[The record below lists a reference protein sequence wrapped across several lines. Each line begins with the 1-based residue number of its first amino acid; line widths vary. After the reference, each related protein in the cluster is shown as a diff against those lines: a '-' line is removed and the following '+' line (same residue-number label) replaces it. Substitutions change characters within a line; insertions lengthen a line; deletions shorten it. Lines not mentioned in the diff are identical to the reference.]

1 MDEVGHNTIGGLGR
15 RVVSHAEGIRI
26 ATKEVNGLDHNML
39 LSTDGSRITNRDGSP
54 VVLRGFGLGGWMN
67 MENFITGYP
76 ANEEAQR
83 EAVRA
88 VLGEER
94 YEHFFDR
101 FLKHFFTEDDARFI
115 RSLGLNLLRLP
126 VNYRHL
132 EDDMRPF
139 EIKEEGFRHLDRV
152 VELCAQREIYTI
164 IDLHA
169 LPGYQNQHWHSDNP
183 THKALLWKHKHFQ
196 DRTVNIWEHI
206 AERYRG
212 NPWVAGY
219 NPINEPSDPTGE
231 AIMPLYRRL
240 YDAIQAIDPDHM
252 IFLEGNRYSTD
263 FHMFGEP
270 WENVVYTNHDY
281 ALPGFVDGG
290 PYPGVSRGQY
300 VDNEVLEK
308 TFLKR
313 SEYMLEHDVPIWVG
327 EFGPVYPPD
336 DTGSHP
342 TRYEILRD
350 QLEIYARH
358 GVNWAIW
365 TYKDMGLQGVVYA
378 APDSPWT
385 ERIRPITEKKARLG
399 VDAWGG
405 TDAEI
410 RHIMGPLEE
419 LFAKEYPGYD
429 PFPFGSKREIELLVR
444 NILLAE
450 PLLPEYAELFRGMG
464 EDEIDATMRSFRFEN
479 CVKREGLAGILSEYS
494 EASLPTD
501 R

>member
-1 MDEVGHNTIGGLGR
+1 
-15 RVVSHAEGIRI
+15 
-26 ATKEVNGLDHNML
+26 ML

-54 VVLRGFGLGGWMN
+54 VVLRGLGLGGWMN

-94 YEHFFDR
+94 YEHYFDR
-101 FLKHFFTEDDARFI
+101 FLEHFFTEDDAQFI
-115 RSLGLNLLRLP
+115 RSLGLNLLRVP

-152 VELCAQREIYTI
+152 VDLCAQHEIYTI

-219 NPINEPSDPTGE
+219 NPINEPGDPTGE

-240 YDAIQAIDPDHM
+240 YDAIQAVDPDHV

-263 FHMFGEP
+263 FRMFGEP

-300 VDNEVLEK
+300 VDKEVLEK

-342 TRYEILRD
+342 SRYEILRD

-419 LFAKEYPGYD
+419 LFAKEYPDYD

-464 EDEIDATMRSFRFEN
+464 EDEIDAMMRSFRFEN

>member
-1 MDEVGHNTIGGLGR
+1 
-15 RVVSHAEGIRI
+15 
-26 ATKEVNGLDHNML
+26 LDDSVL
-39 LSTDGSRITNRDGSP
+39 LSTQGPRIVNGTGDQ

-83 EAVRA
+83 DAVRA
-88 VLGEER
+88 VLGEEG
-94 YEHFFDR
+94 YEYFFDR
-101 FLKHFFTEDDARFI
+101 FLEHFFTEEDAKFI

-126 VNYRHL
+126 VNYRHF

-139 EIKEEGFRHLDRV
+139 EIKEEGFKHLDRV
-152 VELCAQREIYTI
+152 IELCAANEIYTI

-183 THKALLWKHKHFQ
+183 THKALLWRHKHFQ

-219 NPINEPSDPTGE
+219 NPVNEPGDPTGE

-240 YDAIQAIDPDHM
+240 HDAIRAVDPERM
-252 IFLEGNRYSTD
+252 LFLEGNRYSLD

-290 PYPGVSRGQY
+290 PYPGVSRGEH
-300 VDNEVLEK
+300 VDKEVLEE

-313 SEYMLEHDVPIWVG
+313 SAYMLEHDVPIWVG

-336 DTGSHP
+336 DPESHNR
-342 TRYEILRD
+342 RYELLRD

-365 TYKDMGLQGVVYA
+365 TYKDIGLQGVVYT
-378 APDSPWT
+378 APDSPWG
-385 ERIRPITEKKARLG
+385 ERIAPIIEKKARLG

-405 TDAEI
+405 TDAKI

-419 LFAKEYPGYD
+419 VFETEFPGYA
-429 PFPFGSKREIELLVR
+429 PFPFGSKREIDLLVR

-450 PLLPEYAELFRGMG
+450 PILPEYAERFRGMDEG
-464 EDEIDATMRSFRFEN
+464 EIDDLMRSFRFEH
-479 CVKREGLAGILSEYS
+479 CVKREELAGILSGHS
-494 EASLPTD
+494 GAADSG
-501 R
+501 